1 MAAEPITSPIS
12 LSDTSTIS
20 TGTTATEPEQDR
32 QVTVRLTAELADRL
46 DAAADERDVSKSRLV
61 ARAVEKYLATL
72 PPIEAVLP

>member
-1 MAAEPITSPIS
+1 MTAEPATSPFIQPAG
-12 LSDTSTIS
+12 TP

-72 PPIEAVLP
+72 PPIDAVLP